1 MVHKNEILKMIPQ
14 EIQNFIEEFSKL
26 PAIGPRM
33 ATRLA
38 FYLAGLNNGSIEKL
52 EGALGGI
59 RKLDRCPD
67 CFFFKE
73 KEEKICGICK
83 NPERDRRIIAIVE
96 KETDLLSIEKT
107 GDYRGL
113 YLVLGHLNRGG
124 VLEEEHKSR
133 LRSLRERAKN
143 DEGGKIS
150 EIIIA
155 LGSNTFGDFVAGLI
169 EQGFK
174 GIAEKITRLGRGIPT
189 GGEVEFAD
197 EDTLRSALE
206 GRR

>member
-1 MVHKNEILKMIPQ
+1 MIPT

-26 PAIGPRM
+26 PAVGPRM

-52 EGALGGI
+52 EASLEGI
-59 RKLDRCPD
+59 RKLDRCGN

-73 KEEKICGICK
+73 KEDNVCGICGDK
-83 NPERDRRIIAIVE
+83 KRDKRVIAIVE
-96 KETDLLSIEKT
+96 KETDLLSIERV
-107 GDYRGL
+107 GGYNGV
-113 YLVLGHLNRGG
+113 YLVLGGLGRNG
-124 VLEEEHKSR
+124 VLEEEQKSR
-133 LRSLRERAKN
+133 LRLLKERFKN
-143 DEGGKIS
+143 NGGEKIS

-155 LGSNTFGDFVAGLI
+155 LGSNTFGDFVGGLI

-174 GIAEKITRLGRGIPT
+174 GVADKITRLGKGIPT

-197 EDTLRSALE
+197 EDTLRSALK
-206 GRR
+206 GRG

>member
-1 MVHKNEILKMIPQ
+1 MIPT

-26 PAIGPRM
+26 PAVGPRM

-52 EGALGGI
+52 EASLEGI
-59 RKLDRCPD
+59 RKLDRCGN

-73 KEEKICGICK
+73 KEDNVCGICGDK
-83 NPERDRRIIAIVE
+83 KRDKRVIAIVE
-96 KETDLLSIEKT
+96 KETDLLSIERV
-107 GDYRGL
+107 GGYNGV
-113 YLVLGHLNRGG
+113 YLVLGGLGRSG
-124 VLEEEHKSR
+124 VLEEEQKSR
-133 LRSLRERAKN
+133 LRLLKERFKN
-143 DEGGKIS
+143 NGGEKIS

-155 LGSNTFGDFVAGLI
+155 LGSNTFGDFVGGLI

-174 GIAEKITRLGRGIPT
+174 GVAEKITRLGKGIPT

-197 EDTLRSALE
+197 EDTLRNAFE
-206 GRR
+206 GRK